1 MHYVSLGCS
10 HTPLHVCVMHSVR
23 SGLVLLIVR
32 FTLIPVLSRVIVQLG
47 ISPSHFH
54 YHSLDNFWIGNGEFM
69 QAYSRPC
76 VT

>member
-10 HTPLHVCVMHSVR
+10 HTPLHVYVMHSVR

-54 YHSLDNFWIGNGEFM
+54 YQSLDNLLISSGEFM
-69 QAYSRPC
+69 QAYSRSC